1 MCVFHKTQHSFT
13 LLHIPLLALTDRQND
28 RETNT
33 LVVRGLEELRVNL
46 LLKENSY
53 VSNIILCQS
62 LILELKFYKLY
73 VLICIMFS
81 SLVKRALLYK
91 LFYELIFSNNSW
103 SIKIFSAPVCSVI
116 LFLFSIWLD
125 AWTAFNQLLE
135 GVKRELWVWGFM
147 VCRWWTVQVIS

>member
-13 LLHIPLLALTDRQND
+13 LLHIHLLALTDIQND

-33 LVVRGLEELRVNL
+33 LVVRGLKELRVNL

-53 VSNIILCQS
+53 VSNIILHQS

-91 LFYELIFSNNSW
+91 LFYELIFSNNS
-103 SIKIFSAPVCSVI
+103 
-116 LFLFSIWLD
+116 
-125 AWTAFNQLLE
+125 
-135 GVKRELWVWGFM
+135 
-147 VCRWWTVQVIS
+147 